1 MKREQ
6 TVFVGVLLG
15 VVLLN
20 LAACM
25 PIQPETSAP
34 APITTV
40 TEEIEMPQSVDAA
53 NPLVQQAVADLAE
66 RLGVPVDEVELVEAE
81 AVIWPDGSLGC
92 PQPGMMYTQVL
103 QDGMRIVLRVAGE
116 EYHYHSG
123 GSREPFLCEDPT
135 PPTQSP

>member
-1 MKREQ
+1 MKRKQ

-15 VVLLN
+15 VALLI

-34 APITTV
+34 APTTTV
-40 TEEIEMPQSVDAA
+40 TEEVEMPQSVDAA

-66 RLGVPVDEVELVEAE
+66 RLGVPVDEVEMVEAE

-103 QDGMRIVLRVAGE
+103 QDGMRIVLRVEGE

-123 GSREPFLCEDPT
+123 GSREPFLCEDPA
-135 PPTQSP
+135 PPAPSP